1 MLQHFKQHP
10 PNEKAKVSFLFSI
23 RPPVPEPYMDVL
35 SALPTGILRLF
46 ITASGEVSQPHHRRR
61 MTVADISAV
70 LQGFPK
76 DKTLVYICGPP
87 RFTDE
92 FVDTIGIPSSRVL
105 TERWW

>member
-1 MLQHFKQHP
+1 MLQHFKRHP

-35 SALPTGILRLF
+35 SALPAGTLRLF

-61 MTVADISAV
+61 MTVADISVV
-70 LQGFPK
+70 LRGFPK

-87 RFTDE
+87 QFTDE
-92 FVDTIGIPSSRVL
+92 FVGTIGIPSSRVL
-105 TERWW
+105 MERWW